1 MLKYFNYEEFD
12 SPDEDGSGLPTTDG
26 GKMSISFLHKLDE
39 ARAIAGVPFKIT
51 SGYRSEKHNATG
63 GGRVGSSHAKTP
75 CKAVDIHCNNSLDRT
90 IIINALVKVGLGR
103 RMGIGKTFIHTD
115 DDKDKPAAIWLY

>member
-51 SGYRSEKHNATG
+51 SGYRSEKHNATV
-63 GGRVGSSHAKTP
+63 GGRVGSSHLKGV
-75 CKAVDIHCNNSLDRT
+75 AVDIHCKTSADRT
-90 IIINALVKVGLGR
+90 KIINALVKVGLGR
-103 RMGIGKTFIHTD
+103 RLGIAKTFLHTD

>member
-1 MLKYFNYEEFD
+1 MLKYFNYDEFD

-39 ARAIAGVPFKIT
+39 ARAIAGVPFSIT
-51 SGYRSEKHNATG
+51 SGYRSKKHNATV
-63 GGRVGSSHAKTP
+63 GGRVGSSHLKGV
-75 CKAVDIHCNNSLDRT
+75 AVDISCKTSADRT
-90 IIINALVKVGLGR
+90 KIINALVKVGLGR
-103 RMGIGKTFIHTD
+103 RMGIAKTFIHTD

>member
-51 SGYRSEKHNATG
+51 SGYRSEKHNATV
-63 GGRVGSSHAKTP
+63 GGRVGSSHLKGV
-75 CKAVDIHCNNSLDRT
+75 AVDIHCNNSADRT
-90 IIINALVKVGLGR
+90 KIINALVKVGLGR
-103 RMGIGKTFIHTD
+103 RIGIAKTFLHTD